1 LWKKEIQNLV
11 KGGQSVAPF
20 WKKSMIFE
28 PVIGLE
34 AHIEMQT
41 QSKMFCACPVVDS
54 VSAPPNTAVCPVC
67 AGHPGTLP
75 VLNEQAVEYALRVAL
90 ALECKVNET
99 SVFAR
104 KNYFYPDIPKG
115 YQISQYEQPL
125 AERGR
130 IVLPTSE
137 GEKVIRIRR
146 VHLEEDTGKLT
157 HVSAETDSVT
167 NEAEKQVEDT
177 GKRRLSKKWLPE
189 NKQEPYSLIDLNRA
203 GVPLLEIVT
212 EPDFRSAEEVRIY
225 AMALRALVRALG
237 VNSGDM
243 EKGVM
248 RIEPNI
254 SIRPLGSGLM
264 GTKVEIKNLNSFRAL
279 ERGVAYEIKRHQTIL
294 LTGGT
299 VIQET
304 VGWDEAAQATF
315 SQRSKEDAHDYRY
328 FPEPDLPPLHVSAEW
343 VARVKAALPE
353 LPLARAK
360 RYQRDFGLSIAEATF
375 LAEDACLGVY
385 FERVMEAGVGSA
397 RSVFAWVTG
406 ELLSLVNAS
415 GNGFETVKVHPQDL
429 ADLLKMVAD
438 GEINQATAKSVLAGM
453 FESGKKAADIV
464 AARGLKQVSDEDL
477 IAHLVAEVLV
487 ENPEQ
492 VVSYRAGKVT
502 VANFLFGQ
510 VMRKANGKANP
521 QVVRDVLDEYL
532 R

>member
-1 LWKKEIQNLV
+1 MGRPYRKHFMQY
-11 KGGQSVAPF
+11 
-20 WKKSMIFE
+20 E

-34 AHIEMQT
+34 VHIEMQT

-75 VLNEQAVEYALRVAL
+75 VINQNAVEYALRVAL
-90 ALECKVNET
+90 ALECNVNET

-137 GEKVIRIRR
+137 GEKAIRIRR

-157 HVSAETDSVT
+157 HISGGTNLTTD
-167 NEAEKQVEDT
+167 EAEKRMEET
-177 GKRRLSKKWLPE
+177 GKRRLSKKWLPDI
-189 NKQEPYSLIDLNRA
+189 KQDPYSLVDLNRA

-212 EPDFRSAEEVRIY
+212 EPDFRSAEEVRVY
-225 AMALRALVRALG
+225 AMALRALVRVLG

-254 SIRPLGSGLM
+254 SIRPLGSGLL

-279 ERGVAYEIKRHQTIL
+279 ERGVAYEIKRHETIL

-299 VIQET
+299 VAQET
-304 VGWDEAAQATF
+304 VGWDETAQATY

-328 FPEPDLPPLHVSAEW
+328 FPEPDLPPLHVSTEW
-343 VARVKAALPE
+343 AARVKAALPE

-360 RYQRDFGLSIAEATF
+360 RYQRDFGLSIAESTF
-375 LAEDACLGVY
+375 LAEDECLGVY

-406 ELLSLVNAS
+406 ELLGLMNAS
-415 GNGFETVKVHPQDL
+415 GNGFESVKIHPPDL
-429 ADLLKMVAD
+429 AELLKMVAD

-453 FESGKKAADIV
+453 FESGQKAAEIV
-464 AARGLKQVSDEDL
+464 AANGLKQVSDGGL
-477 IAHLVAEVLV
+477 IGRLVAEVLA
-487 ENPEQ
+487 ENREQ
-492 VVSYRAGKVT
+492 VLSYKAGKLT

-510 VMRKANGKANP
+510 VMRKAGGKANP
-521 QVVRDVLDEYL
+521 QVVREVLEECL

>member
-1 LWKKEIQNLV
+1 M
-11 KGGQSVAPF
+11 PY
-20 WKKSMIFE
+20 E

-34 AHIEMQT
+34 VHIEMQT

-54 VSAPPNTAVCPVC
+54 VSAAPNTAVCPVC

-90 ALECKVNET
+90 ALECNVNET

-125 AERGR
+125 AEHGR
-130 IVLPTSE
+130 IVLQTSD

-157 HVSAETDSVT
+157 HISAETDST
-167 NEAEKQVEDT
+167 TAEAEKKIEDT
-177 GKRRLSKKWLPE
+177 GKRRLSKKWLPDVE
-189 NKQEPYSLIDLNRA
+189 QEPYSLVDLNRA

-212 EPDFRSAEEVRIY
+212 EPDFRSAEEVRVY
-225 AMALRALVRALG
+225 AMALRALVRALD

-254 SIRPLGSGLM
+254 SIRPLGAHTL

-279 ERGVAYEIKRHQTIL
+279 ERGVAYEIKRHEAL
-294 LTGGT
+294 LLSGKS
-299 VIQET
+299 VSQET

-343 VARVKAALPE
+343 AARVKAALPE
-353 LPLARAK
+353 LPLARAR
-360 RYQRDFGLSIAEATF
+360 RYQHDFGLSIAESGF
-375 LAEDACLGVY
+375 LAEDAALGVY
-385 FERVMEAGVGSA
+385 FEQVLEAGVGSA
-397 RSVFAWVTG
+397 RSAFAWVTG
-406 ELLSLVNAS
+406 ELLGLVNAS
-415 GNGFETVKVHPQDL
+415 ENGFESAKVHPQDL

-438 GEINQATAKSVLAGM
+438 GEINQATAKTVLGEM
-453 FESGKKAADIV
+453 FESGKKATDIV

-477 IAHLVAEVLV
+477 IARLVAEVLV

-492 VVSYRAGKVT
+492 VVSYRAGKLT

-510 VMRKANGKANP
+510 VMRKAGGKANP
-521 QVVRDVLDEYL
+521 QVVREVLEERL